1 MTAVTSAVSF
11 LVACLCGMGAG
22 GGGLMVLYLTAMLKI
37 SQAEA
42 QGINLLFFLS
52 ASVAFATGLKI
63 HECSISDR
71 HEARIVHAATGWVD
85 VSADAAVSWNRYC
98 TSVAG
103 GIRNIQCVGEH
114 APKQQCQRSIIE
126 CSGCWKIICFLKR
139 QDGLQGVFVK

>member
-52 ASVAFATGLKI
+52 ASAGSFFVNLKNGRIRLLRITLLILFGIPLAFLGSKI
-63 HECSISDR
+63 ASE
-71 HEARIVHAATGWVD
+71 
-85 VSADAAVSWNRYC
+85 ADAALLRRAY
-98 TSVAG
+98 G
-103 GIRNIQCVGEH
+103 GLLCL
-114 APKQQCQRSIIE
+114 
-126 CSGCWKIICFLKR
+126 SGIYFFLTAHK
-139 QDGLQGVFVK
+139 KK